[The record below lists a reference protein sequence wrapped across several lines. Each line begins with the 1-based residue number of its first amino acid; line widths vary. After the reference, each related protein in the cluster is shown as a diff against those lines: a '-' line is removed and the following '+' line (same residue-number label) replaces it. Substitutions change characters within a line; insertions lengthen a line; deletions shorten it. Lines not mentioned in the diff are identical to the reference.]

1 MKNEEKYLDIIL
13 CAFNAALRLQS
24 LDYPK
29 LINKLTNVC
38 LILCMITWVKYY
50 LAAPFGI
57 DTNVLYF
64 YFMLYSI
71 YNLRTLRF
79 TMNQSIYSLYSYC
92 LY

>member
-13 CAFNAALRLQS
+13 CAFNNTYRRLQS

-38 LILCMITWVKYY
+38 LILCMIIWVKYY

-57 DTNVLYF
+57 GTKCSILLFYVL
-64 YFMLYSI
+64 L
-71 YNLRTLRF
+71 NLKCT
-79 TMNQSIYSLYSYC
+79 
-92 LY
+92 